1 MVRLVGLHCG
11 LGGHPGSPGLFSSSS
26 LTLPAACFPPA
37 LLPCCSQWSGP
48 HLSSRL
54 QSEPKKRFNLGAHS
68 SPTLGVEL

>member
-11 LGGHPGSPGLFSSSS
+11 HGGHPGSPGLCSPSS

-37 LLPCCSQWSGP
+37 LLPCWTQWSGP

-54 QSEPKKRFNLGAHS
+54 QSEPKKCFNLGAHV
-68 SPTLGVEL
+68 SPTPGVEL